1 MTASGD
7 PRKMAPVETLRE
19 PRSAARGPAAITFYL
34 VLVVALGITLRVLAP
49 FFSVVL
55 LALAAAGL
63 VHPGFRRLTRFLG
76 GRRRVAAL
84 LVCALLVA
92 AVLVPLFLT
101 GQALSREALGF
112 YDMTTQQLADRSLLD
127 VLQERRDVLDRLNRL
142 TEPFGLEL
150 TPQGVYDSLAST
162 GVRLGAFFYR
172 QGVSIAKG
180 LIRLFFGVF
189 FWLLVL
195 YYLLVDG
202 DRVLKWFLEVIP
214 LPAEQQALM
223 RRRFTEMA
231 GSLVIGNGLAGVVQG
246 VIGGLMFALLG
257 LPGPVLWGVV
267 MAVLAFI
274 PVVGISLVYLPAAA
288 ILLIAGKTSQ
298 ALALLVV
305 LATVATAVE
314 YFAKP
319 ALVGRRAHLHPLLVF
334 LSLLGGIDA
343 FGAVGLVVGPLMM
356 TGFLTLVGIYRESY
370 RVRQPVTLS

>member
-1 MTASGD
+1 VAT
-7 PRKMAPVETLRE
+7 VRE
-19 PRSAARGPAAITFYL
+19 PRPAPRGPVAITFYL
-34 VLVVALGITLRVLAP
+34 VLAVALGITLRILAP
-49 FFSVVL
+49 FFAVIL
-55 LALAAAGL
+55 LSLAAAGL
-63 VHPGFRRLTRFLG
+63 VHPGYRRLTLVLG
-76 GRRRVAAL
+76 GRQRMAAL

-92 AVLVPLFLT
+92 AVLVPMFLT
-101 GQALSREALGF
+101 GQAVSREALGF

-127 VLQERRDVLDRLNRL
+127 LLQERRDVLDRLNRL
-142 TEPFGLEL
+142 TEAFGLVL
-150 TPQGVYDSLAST
+150 TPQRVYDSLAST

-202 DRVLKWFLEVIP
+202 DRVLEWFLDVVP
-214 LPAEQQALM
+214 LPAEQQAVV

-246 VIGGLMFALLG
+246 VVGGMMFAMLG

-267 MAVLAFI
+267 MGILAFI
-274 PVVGISLVYLPAAA
+274 PVVGISLIYLPAAA
-288 ILLIAGKTSQ
+288 ILLIAGETSK
-298 ALALLVV
+298 AMVLLVV
-305 LATVATAVE
+305 LAAVATMVE
-314 YFAKP
+314 YIAKP

-356 TGFLTLVGIYRESY
+356 TGFVTLVGIYRESY
-370 RVRQPVTLS
+370 RVRPPITLS